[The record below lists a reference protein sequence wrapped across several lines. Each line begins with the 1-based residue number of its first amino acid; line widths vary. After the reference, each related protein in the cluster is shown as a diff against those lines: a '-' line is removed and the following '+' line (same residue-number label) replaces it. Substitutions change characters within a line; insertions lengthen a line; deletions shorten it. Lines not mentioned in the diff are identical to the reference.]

1 MSRKNRQGLNRRD
14 LLGSLGL
21 AAAGLALGGCS
32 SAQSLSSVPPFY
44 SRPLSRKP
52 FVAPRI
58 SHDRIVRV
66 VVGHRPFRPSG
77 FVVKREQMDE
87 KTLIHNYG
95 HGGGGLS
102 LSWGSSALAVRKT
115 YDLAKGQAA
124 VIGSGAMGLSTA
136 RLLQDAGWEVTIY
149 TRDAA
154 RHTTSS
160 IAVGHW
166 SPSSVFEEGVASAEF
181 ESDLK
186 WASRISHHAF
196 QNLIGA
202 GYGVSWMENYN
213 LGDEPIGRPYYLRE
227 LPELYPLVADL
238 EPHEHP
244 FPASYVQRVVTMMVE
259 PAAYLRRIRADF
271 HQAGGRLVMKSF
283 GNVSEVLALSEPVIF
298 NCTGLGAAR
307 LFDDDELV
315 PVKGQ
320 LVFILPDPE
329 VDYLTSG
336 GGAGML
342 HMVPR
347 KGEIVLGGTHDHGDW
362 TTQVDPD
369 ETDRIITEN
378 QKLFAN
384 LRTK

>member
-1 MSRKNRQGLNRRD
+1 MKNQKILRRD
-14 LLGSLGL
+14 WLKTMG
-21 AAAGLALGGCS
+21 AAGIGAALGGCAS
-32 SAQSLSSVPPFY
+32 VKSLESVPQSY
-44 SRPLSRKP
+44 SRPLSRRP
-52 FVAPRI
+52 FIAPRI
-58 SHDRIVRV
+58 SHDRVVRV
-66 VVGHRPFRPSG
+66 IAGHRPYRPSG
-77 FVVKREQMDE
+77 FVVRREQMDD
-87 KTLIHNYG
+87 KTVIHNYG

-115 YDLAKGQAA
+115 HDLAKGQAA
-124 VIGSGAMGLSTA
+124 VIGCGAMGLSTA
-136 RLLQDAGWEVTIY
+136 RLLQDAGWAVTIY
-149 TRDAA
+149 TRDAT
-154 RHTTSS
+154 RHTTSNM
-160 IAVGHW
+160 AVGHW

-181 ESDLK
+181 ESELK

-244 FPASYVQRVVTMMVE
+244 FPVPYVQRVVTMLVE
-259 PAAYLRRIRADF
+259 PAAYLRRIQTDF
-271 HQAGGRLVMKSF
+271 YQAGGRLIMQNF
-283 GNVSEVLALSEPVIF
+283 ANRSEILALNEPVIF

-320 LVFILPDPE
+320 LVFILPDPD
-329 VDYLTSG
+329 VDYLTTG

-347 KGEIVLGGTHDHGDW
+347 SGEIVLGGTHDHGDW
-362 TTQVDPD
+362 TTQIDPD

-384 LRTK
+384 FG